1 MNKKVGI
8 ITYHAAH
15 NYGSMLQAY
24 ALQQTI
30 IGMGFDCE
38 IINFR
43 TKRQREMY
51 TPRFMNERSIRK
63 IIKYILTLGYIKDS
77 YQQYQLF
84 ENFLSTRLALTNKEY
99 TTLEELEQDP
109 LLKFDYLLSGSDQ
122 IWNTFCQDFDWAYFL
137 PFAQTGKRIAY
148 APSMG
153 RQVSVEVGNLYD
165 SQMSSF
171 LKHYDTLSARERMT
185 AKKIEETT
193 GYLPEVVVDPT
204 LLYPRDKWKELAG
217 DTPLI
222 NKEYIFLY
230 MPWFDQETFDLALKY
245 SERKQLPVV
254 LTLLPN
260 QSKWDIIRLLRKK
273 VQLHC
278 STGPLEFLNICKY
291 AKAIIAKS
299 FHAVIFSMIF
309 ERPFYA
315 IQGISDDRI
324 NDLLR
329 KAGILEKHNLDSNNF
344 EAITKDQLPETI
356 NYECAFQSLSR
367 EIEHSF
373 SFLKNALN

>member
-30 IGMGFDCE
+30 LRMGFDCE

-51 TPRFMNERSIRK
+51 TPRFMNEKSIRK
-63 IIKYILTLGYIKDS
+63 IIKYILTLGHIKES

-84 ENFLSTRLALTNKEY
+84 EDFLSTQLALTNKEY
-99 TTLEELEQDP
+99 TTLEELEQDNF
-109 LLKFDYLLSGSDQ
+109 LKFDYTLSGSDQ
-122 IWNTFCQDFDWAYFL
+122 IWNTFCRDFDWAYFL
-137 PFAQTGKRIAY
+137 PFVKTGKRIAY

-165 SQMSSF
+165 NQISSH
-171 LKHYDTLSARERMT
+171 LKYYDILSARERMT
-185 AKKIEETT
+185 AKKIKKIT
-193 GYLPEVVVDPT
+193 GHLPEVVVDPT
-204 LLYPRDKWKELAG
+204 LLHPKNKWKELAG

-245 SERKQLPVV
+245 SDRKQLPVF
-254 LTLLPN
+254 LTLWPN
-260 QSKWDIIRLLRKK
+260 QSRWDIIRLLRKG

-291 AKAIIAKS
+291 AKIIIAKS

-315 IQGISDDRI
+315 VQGISDDRI

-329 KAGILEKHNLDSNNF
+329 KAGILEKHNLDLNNF
-344 EAITKDQLPETI
+344 ETIAQDQIPETV
-356 NYECAFQSLSR
+356 NYECAFQALST

-373 SFLKNALN
+373 SFLENALK